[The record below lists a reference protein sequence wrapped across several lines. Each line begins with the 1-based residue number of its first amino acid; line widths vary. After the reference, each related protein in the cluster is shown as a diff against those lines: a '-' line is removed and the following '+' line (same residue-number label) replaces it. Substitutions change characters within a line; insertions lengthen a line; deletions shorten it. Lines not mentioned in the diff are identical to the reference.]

1 MIRWSKKQ
9 INICTIFETVQ
20 FLHTH
25 KTRLATMCCLRWFF
39 FCWLCK
45 KKLRRSD
52 RAMGQLLC
60 ILVMF
65 LFRTPRRV
73 FPKMFLG
80 DSAPD
85 KRKNLWV
92 LFQNLWQAAGFL
104 CPPMR
109 DHFLFEVSKHHC
121 CRVLQTMEPGPK
133 IEHVNHQRKC
143 VQSM

>member
-1 MIRWSKKQ
+1 M
-9 INICTIFETVQ
+9 
-20 FLHTH
+20 
-25 KTRLATMCCLRWFF
+25 FF
-39 FCWLCK
+39 FLLALSK
-45 KKLRRSD
+45 ELRRSD

-65 LFRTPRRV
+65 LFPTPRRV
-73 FPKMFLG
+73 FPKMLLG
-80 DSAPD
+80 DSAPEE
-85 KRKNLWV
+85 KKPLSV
-92 LFQNLWQAAGFL
+92 VSKSLGGTEIQAAGFL

-109 DHFLFEVSKHHC
+109 DQFLFEVSKHHC